1 MGRIGTGVDGVTS
14 ERSVEGAWGGRAL
27 ESCFCTVR
35 TVAVHVSVQVKL
47 KEGAGENLKWVVHR
61 VARTR
66 RGLLAL
72 LP

>member
-14 ERSVEGAWGGRAL
+14 EKCGGGMGRARS